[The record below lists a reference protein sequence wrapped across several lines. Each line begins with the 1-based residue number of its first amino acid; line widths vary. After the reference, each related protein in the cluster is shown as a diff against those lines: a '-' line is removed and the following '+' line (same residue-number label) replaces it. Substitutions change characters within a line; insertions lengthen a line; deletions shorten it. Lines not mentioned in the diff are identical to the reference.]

1 MKRKERFTNSQKGF
15 NFAAAKPKWRNAA
28 KHALLQAVKD
38 NNERDVRSLL
48 GNPNI
53 YIDEQDDSGL
63 TALMLAAKYGFVHIL
78 SLILQYV
85 QDEADTDIVSAA
97 MKEGSGSN
105 PGFEVNMQ
113 DPSGLTAL
121 MHAAEEGHR
130 DCVSVLLQ
138 YPGISAN
145 CTCDEDFTALM
156 CAADAGHEE
165 CLKLLLA
172 VSGIDVNLQDEF
184 GNTALVC
191 ATDAGHAECVKLL
204 LAHP

>member
-15 NFAAAKPKWRNAA
+15 NFAAAKSKWRNAA

-53 YIDEQDDSGL
+53 YIDEKDDSGL
-63 TALMLAAKYGFVHIL
+63 TALMLAAGSGYDGIL
-78 SLILQYV
+78 SLILPYV
-85 QDEADTDIVSAA
+85 QDEADTDIISAA
-97 MKEGSGSN
+97 REEGSGSN

-113 DPSGLTAL
+113 DCSGCTAL

-145 CTCDEDFTALM
+145 FICDEGFTALM
-156 CAADAGHEE
+156 CTAHAAHEE

-172 VSGIDVNLQDEF
+172 VSGIDVNLQDES
-184 GNTALVC
+184 GKTALMF